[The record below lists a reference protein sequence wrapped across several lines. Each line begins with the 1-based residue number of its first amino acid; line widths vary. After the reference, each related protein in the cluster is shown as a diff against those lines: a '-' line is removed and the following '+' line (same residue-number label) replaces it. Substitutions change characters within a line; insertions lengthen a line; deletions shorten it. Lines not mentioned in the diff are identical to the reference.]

1 MERKS
6 AEESFA
12 DSKAGNPDPKQVHL
26 TEWVAHCV
34 GPELLHCF
42 GRDFWQIQTHVG
54 LLEGVKTLDESPEG
68 EEEEVGSSRGVKG
81 SYGK

>member
-12 DSKAGNPDPKQVHL
+12 DSKAGNPDSKQVHL

-42 GRDFWQIQTHVG
+42 GRDFW
-54 LLEGVKTLDESPEG
+54 
-68 EEEEVGSSRGVKG
+68 
-81 SYGK
+81 